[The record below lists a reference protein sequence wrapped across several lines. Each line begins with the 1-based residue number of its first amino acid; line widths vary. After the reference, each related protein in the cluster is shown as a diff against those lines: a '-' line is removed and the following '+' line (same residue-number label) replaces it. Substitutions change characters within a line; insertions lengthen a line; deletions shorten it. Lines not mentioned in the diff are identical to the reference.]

1 MDTQSLEQKTDDVE
15 LVKSKAYIIVEMI
28 EYMANSV
35 VFATIIKKS
44 SGTSASCPLI
54 VECT

>member
-1 MDTQSLEQKTDDVE
+1 MDTQSLEQNTDDVE

-54 VECT
+54 VECA

>member
-1 MDTQSLEQKTDDVE
+1 MDTQSHKQKTADVDS
-15 LVKSKAYIIVEMI
+15 VKSKAYIIVEMI

-54 VECT
+54 VECA